1 MKPSFAARPNTE
13 LLEALYEDWRRD
25 PHSVDG
31 SWAAFFEGFEL
42 GVAQVPAR
50 RNGAVT
56 AAPSP
61 EQQTPAADVS
71 VTEAVSLQQRVDGL
85 VSAYRTLGHTL
96 AQLDPLGTPRP
107 EQPLLTLGELGFAEA
122 DLDRPAACRTFL
134 GGKTLSLREMLARL
148 QRTYAGHIGAEFM
161 YLSSVQARHWLR
173 DRLEARPEQPA
184 LEPTAQRK
192 VLETLLDA
200 EMFERFLHTRYVG
213 QKRFSLEGGEGM
225 MVALEAILERAGRH
239 GVLEIVMGMAHRGRL
254 NVLANFLKKSLKTIF
269 TEFSENY
276 IPQHAHGDGDVKYHL
291 GFEAHRDVGPGR
303 SIYVQLAANP
313 SHLEFVNPVVE
324 GKARARQRIVE
335 DTQERRRVLPLLIHG
350 DAAVIGQG
358 VVPETLN
365 LSQLPGYRTG
375 GTVHVVI
382 NNQIGFTT
390 LPADARSS
398 LYCTDVAKMVEAPV
412 LHVNGDDPE
421 AVAFCAELALDFR
434 QEFGRDVFVDVYCY
448 RRYGHNEG
456 DEPSFTQPDLYAKI
470 ARQPSV
476 ATLYQQ
482 RLVEAG
488 RLTAED
494 AKSLNDGYGQ
504 QLESALQEA
513 KGVAKA
519 EETPHQDSDSRKESL
534 AGSHS
539 VFQPPYSHE
548 PVRTGITPEQLER
561 IVWAVTHV
569 PAGFNLLP
577 KLKRSLIERRTEAFA
592 NGGPF
597 EWSFAETLAF
607 GSLLMEGKPV
617 RLSGQDSRRGT
628 FSQRQSVFYDAE
640 TAERYIPLNHITE
653 PGQQATFC
661 VYNSPLSETAVCGFD
676 YGYSLDYPD
685 MLCLWEG
692 QFGDFGNGAQVI
704 IDQFIVSAESKWQR
718 PSGIVLLL
726 PHGYEGQGP
735 EHSSARLERFLQL
748 CAENNVQVANL
759 TTPAQYF
766 HLLRRQMMR
775 PFRKPLI
782 LMTPKS
788 LLRSERAVSRAEDF
802 TGDTRFHEILET
814 APAADRVAVEHVI
827 LCSGKV
833 YYDLLAY
840 AETSGQLERTAFL
853 RVEQLYPLNVECLRE
868 LLAPYT
874 AAGAERRIVWCQEE
888 PKNMGAW
895 TFIAPRLE
903 ELLGRKPLY
912 AGRPAAA
919 SPAVGAKKVHDLAQR
934 RLVEEAFKV

>member
-1 MKPSFAARPNTE
+1 MKPSLAARPNAE
-13 LLEALYEDWRRD
+13 LLEELYTTWQRD
-25 PHSVDG
+25 PAAVDR
-31 SWAAFFEGFEL
+31 SWQAFFEGFEL
-42 GVAQVPAR
+42 GLTQPPAGKNGSKPPAGAAPETAPAVAAGDVT
-50 RNGAVT
+50 GAVY
-56 AAPSP
+56 
-61 EQQTPAADVS
+61 
-71 VTEAVSLQQRVDGL
+71 LQQRVDGL
-85 VSAYRTLGHTL
+85 VNAYRTLGHTL
-96 AQLDPLGTPRP
+96 SQLDPLGTPRP
-107 EQPLLTLGELGFAEA
+107 EQPLLRLGELGFTDA
-122 DLDRPAACRTFL
+122 DLDRPVANRTFL

-148 QRTYAGHIGAEFM
+148 QATYAGHVGAEFM
-161 YLSSVQARHWLR
+161 HLSSVPARNWLR

-184 LEPTAQRK
+184 PEPAAQRRM
-192 VLETLLDA
+192 LEALLDA

-213 QKRFSLEGGEGM
+213 QKRFSLEGGESM
-225 MVALEAILERAGRH
+225 MVALESILARAGGH
-239 GVLEIVMGMAHRGRL
+239 GVLEIVLGMAHRGRL
-254 NVLANFLKKSLKTIF
+254 NVLANFLKKPLKTLF

-276 IPQHAHGDGDVKYHL
+276 MPQHAHGDGDVKYHL
-291 GFEAHRDVGPGR
+291 GFEAHREVGGGR
-303 SIYVQLAANP
+303 SVYVQLAANP

-324 GKARARQRIVE
+324 GKARARQRIVR
-335 DTQERRRVLPLLIHG
+335 DTAERKKVLPLLIHG

-365 LSQLPGYRTG
+365 MSQLPGYQTG

-390 LPADARSS
+390 LPADSRSS

-412 LHVNGDDPE
+412 FHVNGDDPE
-421 AVAFCAELALDFR
+421 AVAFCAELATDFR
-434 QEFGRDVFVDVYCY
+434 QEFGRDVFVDIYCY

-470 ARQPSV
+470 GRQPST
-476 ATLYQQ
+476 ATLYQKA
-482 RLVEAG
+482 LVEGG

-494 AKSLNDGYGQ
+494 AKLLNDSFSK
-504 QLESALQEA
+504 QLEDALAEA
-513 KGVAKA
+513 RGLAKA
-519 EETPHQDSDSRKESL
+519 EETPHLGKESEEKSL
-534 AGSHS
+534 AGSHA
-539 VFQPPYSHE
+539 VYQPPYTHD
-548 PVRTGITPEQLER
+548 PVATAIAPEQLER

-569 PAGFNLLP
+569 PEGFHILP
-577 KLKRSLIERRTEAFA
+577 KLKRSLLERRSEAFA

-607 GSLLMEGKPV
+607 GSLLLEGKPV

-640 TAERYIPLNHITE
+640 TRERFIPLNHIAA
-653 PGQQATFC
+653 PGEQATFC

-676 YGYSLDYPD
+676 YGYSLDFPD

-692 QFGDFGNGAQVI
+692 QFGDFSNGAQVI

-748 CAENNVQVANL
+748 CAEDNIQVANL

-814 APAADRVAVEHVI
+814 PPAGGDRAKVERVI

-833 YYDLLAY
+833 YYDLLAH
-840 AETSGQLERTAFL
+840 AEANGHLETTAFL
-853 RVEQLYPLNVECLRE
+853 RVEQIYPLHTERLKE
-868 LLAPYT
+868 LLAPY
-874 AAGAERRIVWCQEE
+874 AAAKRVVWCQEE
-888 PKNMGAW
+888 PQNMGAW
-895 TFIAPRLE
+895 TFLAPRLE

-919 SPAVGAKKVHDLAQR
+919 SPAVGAKKLHDLRQR
-934 RLVEEAFKV
+934 EVVESAFKG